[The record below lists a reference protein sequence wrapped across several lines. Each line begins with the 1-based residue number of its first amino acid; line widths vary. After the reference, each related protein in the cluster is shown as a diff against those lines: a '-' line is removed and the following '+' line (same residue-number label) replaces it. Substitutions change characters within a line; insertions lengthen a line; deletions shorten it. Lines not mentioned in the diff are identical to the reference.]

1 MTVAVPL
8 SVLRVELLIIDF
20 IKSEVV
26 WKTNDMP

>member
-8 SVLRVELLIIDF
+8 SILRVELLIIDF